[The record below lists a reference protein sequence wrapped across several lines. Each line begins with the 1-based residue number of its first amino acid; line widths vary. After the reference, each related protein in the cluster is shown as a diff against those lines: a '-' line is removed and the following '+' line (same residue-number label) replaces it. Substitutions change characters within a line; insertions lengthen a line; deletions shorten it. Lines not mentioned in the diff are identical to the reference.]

1 MLKILRFEDPKYK
14 DVYVTYLIET
24 ELSENDLWEIV
35 EKIVKEFESSGKDDW
50 SYDDI
55 KDKLVA
61 IGAIKII
68 EPYDECVIIL

>member
-14 DVYVTYLIET
+14 DVFAMYPIET
-24 ELSENDLWEIV
+24 KLSENDLWKVI

-55 KDKLVA
+55 KDRLVT

-68 EPYDECVIIL
+68 EPYDECVIVL